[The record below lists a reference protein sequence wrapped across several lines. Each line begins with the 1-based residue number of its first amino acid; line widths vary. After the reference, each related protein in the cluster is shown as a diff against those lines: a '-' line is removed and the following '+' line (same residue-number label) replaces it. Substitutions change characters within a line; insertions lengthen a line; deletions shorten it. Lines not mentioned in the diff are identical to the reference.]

1 MVEEKPDPEPE
12 LEVEK
17 EEKEAVEKEPEKQ
30 ETEPEP
36 EPEGKPE
43 PEEPEKAD
51 DDFEEQKKI
60 WEEKLAKREAALAA
74 KEQEL
79 QTKGLSMSF
88 SVTSVVEFCGRE
100 STGSRL

>member
-1 MVEEKPDPEPE
+1 MK
-12 LEVEK
+12 
-17 EEKEAVEKEPEKQ
+17 
-30 ETEPEP
+30 PEP
-36 EPEGKPE
+36 EPEVKAE
-43 PEEPEKAD
+43 PETKLEPEEKEPEKAD

-88 SVTSVVEFCGRE
+88 YPNFKPDFNPDN
-100 STGSRL
+100 